1 MLYSMR
7 SAGNICGAG
16 EYEGKPLMYMFDM
29 SRCAGLA
36 SALHGCPTP
45 SLCVAQC
52 PDIEW
57 AYTGDIML

>member
-1 MLYSMR
+1 
-7 SAGNICGAG
+7 
-16 EYEGKPLMYMFDM
+16 MYMFDM

-57 AYTGDIML
+57 AYTGDVML